1 MPTVDGARFKHR
13 ANWTRDSPS
22 RARTRNSRSA
32 CWLAIVSRL
41 ILKRF
46 PARGAR
52 PSILLSTG
60 IRQIV
65 TKDIFHFRKMS
76 IQHLKYCVP
85 KGAELKKLS
94 ELRPL
99 YTATPML
106 HEPLDEALALRR

>member
-60 IRQIV
+60 IRQML
-65 TKDIFHFRKMS
+65 TEDIFHFRKMS
-76 IQHLKYCVP
+76 IRYLILC
-85 KGAELKKLS
+85 AERGRIEKAFRAS
-94 ELRPL
+94 RPL
-99 YTATPML
+99 HCQPDA
-106 HEPLDEALALRR
+106 ARAVG